1 MEYKRVLVI
10 CIDRDADVTTKIG
23 EEGPI
28 YGKESVLSVATRLG
42 LADPIE
48 TDTNALFES
57 IRIYDKYKNEGV
69 SSEVVAVLGDP
80 ELGLKSDTKLSH
92 QIDEAI
98 KKYRPDGAVLV
109 SDGAEDDHILP
120 IVESRIK
127 IISVRRVIVKQ
138 NEKLESTYYLLQD
151 FLKDIVKDPKLARLF
166 IGAPG
171 VAAVLYMLLGEN
183 GWRLIVGI
191 VGVFLLIKGFSLEN
205 LFEKGTKELRASFAT
220 GRISFFTYGVSLL
233 IAILG
238 IVVGYEIGR
247 QLSIETIF
255 AERSEG
261 KFNLRR
267 GFEIPK
273 NSNVLVVEDVI
284 TTGKSALECSKLI
297 KDSKANL
304 AGYSCI
310 IDRSNKNS
318 KIKEKIISQV
328 KLKIDTFKNTD
339 LPEKLK
345 KIKPIEPGSR
355 NLSKWESK
363 D

>member
-238 IVVGYEIGR
+238 IVVGYDKLSNLGVPISNLPNSAPIIINGSSNLIALAAIIALIGK
-247 QLSIETIF
+247 SIDAILEK
-255 AERSEG
+255 ESLL
-261 KFNLRR
+261 KYVL
-267 GFEIPK
+267 
-273 NSNVLVVEDVI
+273 LVVFVI
-284 TTGKSALECSKLI
+284 AFRIIIEGIYLFLIGDITYLYLTLMIIGGLVVSFISLVIIRSAWKNKTGK
-297 KDSKANL
+297 NL
-304 AGYSCI
+304 
-310 IDRSNKNS
+310 NS
-318 KIKEKIISQV
+318 
-328 KLKIDTFKNTD
+328 D
-339 LPEKLK
+339 
-345 KIKPIEPGSR
+345 
-355 NLSKWESK
+355 
-363 D
+363 

>member
-48 TDTNALFES
+48 TDTNALFEA

-238 IVVGYEIGR
+238 IVVGYDKLSNLGVPISNLPNSAPIIINGSSNLIALAAIIALIGK
-247 QLSIETIF
+247 SIDAILEKESLLKYILLAVF
-255 AERSEG
+255 VIAFRIIIEG
-261 KFNLRR
+261 IYLFLI
-267 GFEIPK
+267 GDITYLYLTLMII
-273 NSNVLVVEDVI
+273 VGLVVSFISLVI
-284 TTGKSALECSKLI
+284 IRSTWKNKTGK
-297 KDSKANL
+297 NL
-304 AGYSCI
+304 
-310 IDRSNKNS
+310 NS
-318 KIKEKIISQV
+318 
-328 KLKIDTFKNTD
+328 D
-339 LPEKLK
+339 
-345 KIKPIEPGSR
+345 
-355 NLSKWESK
+355 
-363 D
+363 